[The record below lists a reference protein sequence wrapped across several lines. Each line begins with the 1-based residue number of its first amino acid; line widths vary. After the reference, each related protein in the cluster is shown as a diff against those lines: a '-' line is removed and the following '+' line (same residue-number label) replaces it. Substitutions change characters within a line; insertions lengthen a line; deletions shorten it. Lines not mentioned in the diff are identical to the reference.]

1 MRENL
6 PVSQQ
11 EYVFPANQTLVSVTD
26 LKGRIVYCNSAF
38 VEVSGYA
45 TAELLGQPHNLV
57 RHPDMPAEAFRDMW
71 ETIQAKQPWSGLV
84 KNRRKNGD
92 YYWVR
97 ANATPM
103 MDGEQIT
110 GYLSVRTLPS
120 PESVKTAEELYARMQ
135 AQAKAGKQTLRLH
148 RGQVVRTDVV
158 GRLLRLM
165 NPGLVARLALMQ
177 VALMAL
183 LVLAA
188 ASGLSWMALLPL
200 AGLAAALLVWTN
212 WYMTIRPL
220 SDVLGDANQLAAGD
234 LSHKVAVRGS
244 GVFRNLQQA
253 LMQMSVNLRTVV
265 SDVRDEIDSLSTSVQ
280 EIAAGNHDLSARTE
294 SQAASLEET
303 AASMEQINST
313 AQLSAAS
320 AKQGA
325 DIAQETS
332 EVTSRSNQAVAS
344 VAQSMQDISESSRRI
359 TDIMQLIEGVA
370 FQTNILALNAA
381 VEAARAG
388 DQGRGFAVVASEVRA
403 LAQRTTAAAKDIK
416 QLITQSTARVSVGS
430 EQTQLALTRML
441 SAQESVDKVNTVLNE
456 ITRASA
462 AQTLG
467 ISQINEAIVQ
477 MDTITQQN
485 AAMVEELAAT
495 ASSLSQQVQSVRS
508 SLRLFRLRAGEA
520 TLEQADA
527 VSLRRQGK
535 QMMLN

>member
-1 MRENL
+1 
-6 PVSQQ
+6 
-11 EYVFPANQTLVSVTD
+11 
-26 LKGRIVYCNSAF
+26 
-38 VEVSGYA
+38 
-45 TAELLGQPHNLV
+45 
-57 RHPDMPAEAFRDMW
+57 
-71 ETIQAKQPWSGLV
+71 
-84 KNRRKNGD
+84 
-92 YYWVR
+92 
-97 ANATPM
+97 M

-165 NPGLVARLALMQ
+165 NPSLVARLALMQ

-220 SDVLGDANQLAAGD
+220 SDVLVDANQLAAGD